1 MCFELSTHTHPFP
14 IHWPRRAPLSYLL
27 HTPWPRP
34 MAAPTYPCR
43 RLLQHAYGAVK
54 SLVSLNLNCGPLKLW
69 GLEKEAQLIKA
80 AAELKQLVSQSMCSR
95 AHSSHARARSILED
109 SLLHIAY

>member
-1 MCFELSTHTHPFP
+1 
-14 IHWPRRAPLSYLL
+14 
-27 HTPWPRP
+27 

-95 AHSSHARARSILED
+95 AHSSHARARSILKD